1 MIGSLVKLDLLQHT
15 TIKVEVGPAK
25 AELALVRKDG
35 QIHLDLR
42 ARSPE
47 GEHNHSHSLDADAG
61 TAEKIKYVAPM
72 LRSAMDI
79 VGAYQS
85 GSDAAD
91 GVNVNVAVRDE
102 NGGTADRTFRLPV
115 EKNQLMQL
123 IELVNHLRSVNEV
136 ARAASASG

>member
-42 ARSPE
+42 ARSPQ

-61 TAEKIKYVAPM
+61 AAEKIKYVGPM

-85 GSDAAD
+85 GDDGD
-91 GVNVNVAVRDE
+91 GVKVNVAVQDE
-102 NGGTADRTFRLPV
+102 NGGAADRTFRLPV

-123 IELVNHLRSVNEV
+123 IELVNHLRTVNEV
-136 ARAASASG
+136 ARAASGRK

>member
-1 MIGSLVKLDLLQHT
+1 MIASLVKLDLLQNT

-42 ARSPE
+42 ARSPQ
-47 GEHNHSHSLDADAG
+47 GEHNHSHSLDANAG
-61 TAEKIKYVAPM
+61 AAEKIKYVAPM

-85 GSDAAD
+85 GDDGD
-91 GVNVNVAVRDE
+91 GVKVNVAVQDE

-115 EKNQLMQL
+115 EKNQLIQL
-123 IELVNHLRSVNEV
+123 AELINHLRTVNEV
-136 ARAASASG
+136 ARAASGRE